1 MRLRALADAPSAFGS
16 TLAETQARP
25 AEFWQHRAQAGSE
38 GDQQVLFV
46 AENNDGLVGM
56 AGGMSETDD
65 FVPELISM
73 WVDPRVRGTG
83 LGRQLVAAIVDWARR
98 RGARALQLW
107 VTESNKAAVALYEQ
121 SGFQRTG
128 ERQPLPSNERLAE
141 IRMLKPLS

>member
-1 MRLRALADAPSAFGS
+1 
-16 TLAETQARP
+16 
-25 AEFWQHRAQAGSE
+25 
-38 GDQQVLFV
+38 
-46 AENNDGLVGM
+46 
-56 AGGMSETDD
+56 MSETDD

-107 VTESNKAAVALYEQ
+107 VTEGNKAAVALYEQ